1 MKVSVFNTLGVRN
14 LLYMWAQTVPAGVY
28 YLSKMPV
35 ELHAF
40 SHSIAALNEPW
51 PAVHIHQALVVIIVN
66 GGAQDAHE

>member
-1 MKVSVFNTLGVRN
+1 MQFMEVSVFNTLGIRKLN
-14 LLYMWAQTVPAGVY
+14 ADGAAGVY

-35 ELHAF
+35 KLHAF

-51 PAVHIHQALVVIIVN
+51 PTVHIHQALVVIIIN